1 MAAHVGTRTTA
12 QLAAYLED
20 IIFPCSRKELLR
32 CAEDNE
38 APDVILDA
46 IEDLPERRYSNL
58 ADILTSLTGLTS
70 LAGHA
75 R

>member
-1 MAAHVGTRTTA
+1 MAAYVGTRTTA
-12 QLAAYLED
+12 QLGAYLED

-46 IEDLPERRYSNL
+46 IEDLPERHYWSVV
-58 ADILTSLTGLTS
+58 DILTSFT
-70 LAGHA
+70 GHA